1 MAKDYQW
8 NEEFGTQKAMIR
20 AHLLD
25 GKSITQLEA
34 LRLCN
39 SLRLS
44 AIIFKLR
51 EEGLPIVTEKIQV
64 SPKKRVAQ
72 YYLPKDY
79 LKKLGYEKDN
89 E

>member
-1 MAKDYQW
+1 MKDYEC
-8 NEEFGTQKAMIR
+8 NEEFLTQKSIVR
-20 AHLLD
+20 QHLLD
-25 GKSITQLEA
+25 GKSITPLEA

-64 SPKKRVAQ
+64 SPRKRVAQ
-72 YYLPKDY
+72 YSLPKEY
-79 LKKLGYEKDN
+79 IESLSK
-89 E
+89 

>member
-1 MAKDYQW
+1 MKDYEW
-8 NEEFGTQKAMIR
+8 NEEFPTQKSVVR
-20 AHLLD
+20 QHLLD
-25 GKSITQLEA
+25 GNSITPLEA

-64 SPKKRVAQ
+64 SPRKRVAQ
-72 YYLPKDY
+72 YSLPKEY
-79 LKKLGYEKDN
+79 IESLSK
-89 E
+89 

>member
-1 MAKDYQW
+1 MKDYEW
-8 NEEFGTQKAMIR
+8 NEEFGSQKSIVR
-20 AHLLD
+20 QHLLD
-25 GKSITQLEA
+25 GNSITPLEA
-34 LRLCN
+34 LRLCG

-72 YYLPKDY
+72 YYLPKNY
-79 LKKLGYEKDN
+79 LKSLSK
-89 E
+89 

>member
-1 MAKDYQW
+1 MKDYEW
-8 NEEFGTQKAMIR
+8 NEEFPTQKSIVR
-20 AHLLD
+20 QHLLD
-25 GKSITQLEA
+25 GNSITPLEA
-34 LRLCN
+34 LNICG

-72 YYLPKDY
+72 YSLPKEY
-79 LKKLGYEKDN
+79 IESLSK
-89 E
+89 